1 MRTRRQVIRN
11 IDVLE
16 CVEGLPL
23 AELERFFTRRERR
36 SRRLAGLLALAVLA
50 MAVLFVLSY
59 KASIWDNDMA
69 NPSWHH
75 FENNE
80 GDTLAA
86 LVLKP
91 EVVPPEGAPAVIV
104 VHDLTGHKEQLN
116 RLSFELARHGFIVMA
131 LDLRDHGRSGGNTTF
146 GNYYMGE
153 AYDIV
158 AAYDYLLAKVDGVDP
173 SRISMVGD
181 GFGGAQAIMAT
192 DMLLRQYKNVSA
204 TVAWAPPMDIRS
216 LVKDEQYASYWE
228 AIEVYLERRVMNTP
242 VSAYRDFWEYNVNLD
257 ERSAILHMDAPNWSA
272 SKVYIIYGDKD
283 TFIPTDQFTGLTG
296 TAETA
301 LLTGLD
307 HGLSENDDVLRST
320 IKFIE
325 ARVMPGIDKE
335 TAFNYQKVE
344 QLNGLLNV
352 SIYLVML
359 LAFMLLYETAVMKKT
374 SRSYIPE
381 ISKNEGLAKLGIYT
395 LFDVVVYALIAFGAS
410 RLVNTLSS
418 GMLMEILPGSRF
430 FTVVLFAGA
439 LLLLVGFCFW
449 YVEARI
455 FKKDEERSDET
466 CGNIMGIVMSV
477 FVSIMIII
485 VSFLAGQILLTGP
498 NLPKTFVYLIP
509 TLVMLLFFMG
519 HEVWMRKLLHPKI
532 NTMLGTLF
540 IRRKA
545 PFQITFFLVMYGLYA
560 ALMFMMFSAVG
571 KTYMGPDFMRA
582 YLVLVTAVGFVST
595 VIYHRSRS
603 ILASVTY
610 SAVIAPWLL
619 NLLYNF

>member
-1 MRTRRQVIRN
+1 M
-11 IDVLE
+11 
-16 CVEGLPL
+16 
-23 AELERFFTRRERR
+23 AELERYFTRRERR
-36 SRRLAGLLALAVLA
+36 SRRLAGVLALAVLA

-59 KASIWDNDMA
+59 KASIWDNDMGS
-69 NPSWHH
+69 PSWHH

-91 EVVPPEGAPAVIV
+91 KVVPPEGCPAVIV

-116 RLSFELARHGFIVMA
+116 RISFELARHGFIVMA
-131 LDLRDHGRSGGNTTF
+131 LDLRDHGRSDGNTTL

-153 AYDIV
+153 ANDIV
-158 AAYDYLLAKVDGVDP
+158 AAYDYLLAEVTGVDP
-173 SRISMVGD
+173 SKVAIIGD

-192 DMLLRQYKNVSA
+192 DMLLRQDKNVSA

-216 LVKDEQYASYWE
+216 LVKDDRYAAYWE

-242 VSAYRDFWEYNVNLD
+242 VDAYREFWDYNTNLD
-257 ERSAILHMDAPNWSA
+257 DRSARLHMDAPNWS
-272 SKVYIIYGDKD
+272 SDRVYIIYGDD
-283 TFIPTDQFTGLTG
+283 DRYIPTDQFSGLTDK
-296 TAETA
+296 AETA
-301 LLTGLD
+301 LMAGAGHD
-307 HGLSENDDVLRST
+307 LSESDEALKST
-320 IKFIE
+320 ILFIE
-325 ARVMPGIDKE
+325 TRLTPGSGKE
-335 TAFNYQKVE
+335 IAFNYQKVE
-344 QLNGLLNV
+344 RLNRLLNV
-352 SIYLVML
+352 SVYMVLL

-381 ISKNEGLAKLGIYT
+381 ISKGEGLAKLGIYT
-395 LFDVVVYALIAFGAS
+395 LFDIVVYALIALGAS
-410 RLVNTLSS
+410 RLVNTLTT
-418 GMLMEILPGSRF
+418 GMMMEILPGSRF

-439 LLLLVGFCFW
+439 LLLTVGFSFW

-455 FKKDEERSDET
+455 FKKDEERSEET
-466 CGNIMGIVMSV
+466 CGNIMGILMSV

-519 HEVWMRKLLHPKI
+519 HEVWMRKLLHPKV

-595 VIYHRSRS
+595 VIYHRSKS

-610 SAVIAPWLL
+610 SAVVAPWLL